1 MGLWTNAKRE
11 DMTAQICLATSQQ
24 RPFGKVFVIKT
35 RMDWW
40 VFYLVEW
47 ISYFRQKRC
56 LFIPK
61 IRVWFVHTRERY
73 FFNIHHSG

>member
-35 RMDWW
+35 RMD
-40 VFYLVEW
+40 
-47 ISYFRQKRC
+47 
-56 LFIPK
+56 
-61 IRVWFVHTRERY
+61 
-73 FFNIHHSG
+73 